1 MNADDA
7 VSHYTQLA
15 AETRMQRGADEPR
28 WLGERRAAALASFTA
43 GGFPTRKQEGWR
55 YTSLDKLL
63 TQMFATPREPVYR
76 ISQES
81 ISSLRTTDVG
91 AVRLVFCDGH
101 LVEPLSDINNL
112 PDGIQ
117 VSSLRDRLASPS
129 KQVWEQLDRLF
140 ANDNEAFDYINT
152 ALAEDGL
159 WLEVEANVSLDRPIE
174 VIHTSQ
180 QRDAGLLLAP
190 RNLVIMQPGAQA
202 TLIEHYSSPPGST
215 DFTNSV
221 TEISLGADAKLE
233 HYRLQNEG
241 MQTFHKSKLNI
252 RQAGNSRYRG
262 IAVNLGASWARTDYR
277 VRLEGERASCR
288 LNGLYIT
295 TDQQLSDFHLDVDHA
310 VPGCH
315 SDEYFKGILLGA
327 SRAVFDG
334 RVRVAP
340 DAQKTEAH
348 LKNDNLLLSR
358 NAEIDTKPLLEIF
371 ADDVQCSHGTTV
383 GQLDDEQ
390 LFYLRSRGIDEQ
402 HARSMLCHGFA
413 REVLAGCSVSGFIDY
428 VSNAIESRI

>member
-1 MNADDA
+1 MINIKNLHVSVDDKRILRGIDLQVNAGEIHA
-7 VSHYTQLA
+7 IMGPNGSGKSTLA
-15 AETRMQRGADEPR
+15 H
-28 WLGERRAAALASFTA
+28 
-43 GGFPTRKQEGWR
+43 
-55 YTSLDKLL
+55 
-63 TQMFATPREPVYR
+63 V
-76 ISQES
+76 
-81 ISSLRTTDVG
+81 
-91 AVRLVFCDGH
+91 
-101 LVEPLSDINNL
+101 
-112 PDGIQ
+112 
-117 VSSLRDRLASPS
+117 
-129 KQVWEQLDRLF
+129 
-140 ANDNEAFDYINT
+140 
-152 ALAEDGL
+152 
-159 WLEVEANVSLDRPIE
+159 
-174 VIHTSQ
+174 
-180 QRDAGLLLAP
+180 
-190 RNLVIMQPGAQA
+190 VIMHPGAQA
-202 TLIEHYSSPPGST
+202 TLVEHYSSVPGSH

-221 TEISLGADAKLE
+221 TEISLGADAQLE

-252 RQAGNSRYRG
+252 RQAGNSRYSG

-277 VRLEGERASCR
+277 VRLEDEQASCR
-288 LNGLYIT
+288 LDGLYIT
-295 TDQQLSDFHLDVDHA
+295 TDQQLSDFHLDIDHA

-315 SDEYFKGILLGA
+315 SAEHFKGILLGT

-402 HARSMLCHGFA
+402 HARSMLCRGCA
-413 REVLAGCSVSGFIDY
+413 REVLAGCSVPGFMEY
-428 VSNAIESRI
+428 VSNAIKTRI

>member
-1 MNADDA
+1 MR
-7 VSHYTQLA
+7 L
-15 AETRMQRGADEPR
+15 P
-28 WLGERRAAALASFTA
+28 ASRSI
-43 GGFPTRKQEGWR
+43 G
-55 YTSLDKLL
+55 
-63 TQMFATPREPVYR
+63 
-76 ISQES
+76 ISQKS
-81 ISSLRTTDVG
+81 IGALRTTD
-91 AVRLVFCDGH
+91 AEALRLVFCDGH

-112 PDGIQ
+112 PDGIV
-117 VSSLRDRLASPS
+117 VSSLRDMLASPS
-129 KQVWEQLDRLF
+129 KQVTEQLDRLF

-152 ALAEDGL
+152 TLAEDGL
-159 WLEVEANVSLDRPIE
+159 WLEVAAGVSLDRPIE
-174 VIHTSQ
+174 VIYTSQ
-180 QRDAGLLLAP
+180 QRDTELLLAP
-190 RNLVIMQPGAQA
+190 RNLVIMHAGAQA
-202 TLIEHYSSPPGST
+202 TLIEHYSSLPGSN

-277 VRLEGERASCR
+277 VRLEGEQASCE

-295 TDQQLSDFHLDVDHA
+295 TDQQLSDFHLDIDHV

-315 SDEYFKGILLGA
+315 SDEHFKGILLGA

-402 HARSMLCHGFA
+402 RARSMLCHGFA
-413 REVLAGCSVSGFIDY
+413 REVLAGCSVSGLRGLCVKRYREAGSERRCMREQLVHLTRTGEDPAEEAATRNQGRY
-428 VSNAIESRI
+428 P